1 MSTFWQVVRFVTT
14 GSLAT
19 LVYLAFSYFLKSILG
34 VHYLLTVVIAYVVGV
49 AFNFTVQK
57 IWSFQEKT
65 IHRLHLQIA
74 QFIQWALTSL
84 VCNLVLVS
92 FMVETMRIW
101 YLYAQAIAT
110 LIVAVASYFVYRFI
124 FRS

>member
-57 IWSFQEKT
+57 
-65 IHRLHLQIA
+65 
-74 QFIQWALTSL
+74 
-84 VCNLVLVS
+84 
-92 FMVETMRIW
+92 
-101 YLYAQAIAT
+101 YG
-110 LIVAVASYFVYRFI
+110 
-124 FRS
+124 RSKKRQYIGCICK